1 MKTTVIHIL
10 SIGGADSICSRLQ
23 KLLQQIQQPRI
34 ELSQQNVNL
43 FTDSRQ
49 TRTAFNLQPP
59 EYNRQEYDLY
69 IVRILPGDRQFLSL
83 LSKIQQQHPTVPIL
97 AIVDSEQSGID
108 SLKFG
113 ASSYL
118 QPAQIDAE
126 KLQQFCSSILQQ
138 KRDREQNQTATET
151 FPQLFDSIAVGIG
164 QVSWKTGQFL
174 LTNRKYQQ
182 ILGYSPLQIHQRT
195 WQSLT
200 HSQDLPQTLDRI
212 NRLAT
217 GESNSFCQ
225 QKRYLHSNGTYINLW
240 ETVSLIRDG
249 QGYPQF
255 LVFALTRIKSESD
268 ANLQLSQLAEYIPGV
283 ILQYQTFGNQ
293 LDGRFTYLSPG
304 IFDLYELETEA
315 ILNNPRLISS
325 CIKPEDLPKFQQSLR
340 TAITKKQKWSHQWR
354 LVTPSGKIKWVEGI
368 TVPRQQGDDRWLWD
382 GFLFDISDRKQ
393 AEAQLNYNAFYD
405 CLTGLPNRALFR
417 DRLQGA
423 LTWVQRQPETIFALL
438 LLDLDR
444 FKRINDSLGH
454 QAGDEFLCQIAT
466 RLKQCLRSKDT
477 IARLGGDEF
486 AILLWDIDSLAD
498 AIDVAERLQ
507 TCLHEKWQ
515 VRGYDVSSSASIGI
529 TLSQYPLTKIP
540 YAKTEDM
547 MRDVDI
553 AMYRAKYGGKGSY
566 AIFDGTIYA
575 STVSQLQLESELRQA
590 IEQEQLYLHYQP
602 IVSLRDRRLIGFESL
617 LRWHHPQ
624 WGIISPSKFI
634 PIAEESGLILSLGEW
649 VMRNACQ
656 QMQQWQAHGL
666 VNTEAIVSV
675 NVSGRQFDK
684 ANFIDRIHQILQ
696 ISGLSGKSLCIEV
709 TENILIANSNEM
721 NDCLHQ
727 LRQSGISM
735 SVDDFGTGY
744 SSLSRLH
751 SFPIDTLKIDRSF
764 VSEVETRTDNQA
776 IIRTIMGLAAS
787 LQLQVVVEG
796 VETENQFQY
805 LQNLGCHYGQGY
817 WLGRPLDNMAM
828 ELWLRDRDL

>member
-83 LSKIQQQHPTVPIL
+83 LSQIQQQHPTVPIL